1 MDILLKN
8 LIKKRKNKISFI
20 HIYIFIR
27 YLKEIKCNTIINY
40 IKFYL
45 KKIKLKM
52 TFLSYITFQ
61 INIFNYLIK
70 NFI

>member
-27 YLKEIKCNTIINY
+27 YLKEIQCNTIINY